1 MKTLLLSFVLAF
13 TFVLGSKST
22 VAQCTVSDIFIQ
34 NVKGV
39 AGTASSCTF
48 KFDATFTIQDNNG
61 NKYIFIHAWLQD
73 NYPNYFKCENG
84 QSTINGSIAAPAAS
98 DLVNAFINLGIDNS
112 GANPVV
118 INSYPPDALVPM
130 VVLDSASKIILPDG
144 SATVTLYGVVAT
156 LPVACTTPVV
166 IVADLWSS
174 QAATA
179 QRAHCVNCG
188 IRSSAGYLSA
198 FGFVNCGSNSYTG
211 ALTNNTTSTINGFY
225 RVYADINNDGYFTMS
240 IDTVLQSNTT
250 FSVAGSGSLP
260 LSGSVPAA
268 NASQNLFV
276 IVTQTTGP
284 AADASRVF
292 LFPAAV
298 CGPLPVSFLSFDV
311 NRTNRTDV
319 LVRWETATEE
329 NSKGFMVQRK
339 TGKGAWEQATFI
351 PSKAGGGNSS
361 STLSYS
367 FTDKNDSKGVTQY
380 RIQQIDFDGKTNI
393 SAIRVVRGDGQEEK
407 MIIYP
412 NPSSNGRV
420 MIVFNENKL
429 VRDIMLVDMQGKLVN
444 QWRGFADNNL
454 EIDKLKSGM
463 YLLKVINRE
472 SGEQT
477 STKIVVSNY

>member
-1 MKTLLLSFVLAF
+1 MKTLLLSLAFAF
-13 TFVLGSKST
+13 TFIIGSKKSL
-22 VAQCTVSDIFIQ
+22 AQCTVSDIFIQ
-34 NVKGV
+34 NVKLVG
-39 AGTASSCTF
+39 GTATSCTV
-48 KFDATFTIQDNNG
+48 KFDITFNIQDNNG
-61 NKYIFIHAWLQD
+61 NKFIFIHGWLQD

-84 QSTINGSIAAPAAS
+84 QTTLGGSVAAPKAA
-98 DLVNAFINLGIDNS
+98 DLMNPFINIGLDNT
-112 GANPVV
+112 GETPVV
-118 INSYPPDALVPM
+118 LTSYPPDASVPLVVM
-130 VVLDSASKIILPDG
+130 DRASKVVLADG
-144 SATVTLYGVVAT
+144 SANVTLYGVVAT
-156 LPVACTTPVV
+156 LPVSCGTPVV

-211 ALTNNTTSTINGFY
+211 ALTNNTNATINGY
-225 RVYADINNDGYFTMS
+225 YQVYADVDNDGYFTMS
-240 IDTVLQSNTT
+240 TDTLLKNNTT
-250 FSVAGSGSLP
+250 FTVAGSGSLP
-260 LSGSVPAA
+260 LSGSIPAE
-268 NASQNLFV
+268 NGSQNLFV
-276 IVTQTTGP
+276 VVTQTTGP
-284 AADASRVF
+284 AAEASRIF

-298 CGPLPVSFLSFDV
+298 CGSLPVSFLSFDV
-311 NRTNRTDV
+311 NRVNRTDV
-319 LVRWETATEE
+319 SVRWETATEE
-329 NSKGFMVQRK
+329 NSRGFLVQRK
-339 TGKGAWEQATFI
+339 TAKGAWEQAAFI

-367 FTDKNDSKGVTQY
+367 FTDMNNSKGVTQY
-380 RIQQIDFDGKTNI
+380 RIQQMDFDGKTNI

-429 VRDIMLVDMQGKLVN
+429 LRDIILVDMHGKIVK
-444 QWRGFADNNL
+444 QWRGVEDNNL
-454 EIDKLKSGM
+454 EIDKLTSGV
-463 YLLKVINRE
+463 YLLKVISRE